1 MLLDKP
7 VAFTK
12 SLRFRLTLLYSLI
25 LFIFTASFVLAI
37 NVYLNRYLRQ
47 DFELPNRPRYLAAV
61 QENPILE
68 FSEEQRKRIREIR
81 LEDLRQIQRLS
92 SLSLIPISLLSFAI
106 GYYISGQFLY
116 RLQYLQKRLA
126 ALDDKALG
134 ATVDIIE
141 EDEIGQVAESFNRM
155 SVRLKRS
162 FDLQKQFV
170 QDASHELRTPLAIV
184 QTNLDSAL
192 HEGATKAEMQE
203 AMEQALT
210 GMKRVTKLTEN
221 LLDLT
226 LPDQLQKKETNL
238 NQLVTEQVSAL
249 QGFAT
254 LSKVEL
260 ATDITSRQIKRAAD
274 PLMLGRAISNL
285 IENAIKYSKDVAR
298 PLVVVSLR
306 QDQAKAVITVKDNG
320 PGIPADLHD
329 KIFERFYRVDKSR
342 SRAGGGFGLG
352 LSIARKI
359 VEEHEGELGFVSS
372 SEGSEFWIRL

>member
-1 MLLDKP
+1 MLLDRP

-192 HEGATKAEMQE
+192 HEGASKAEMRD

-226 LPDQLQKKETNL
+226 LPDQLQRREINL
-238 NQLVTEQVSAL
+238 NQLVAEQVSTL
-249 QGFAT
+249 KSFAT
-254 LSKVEL
+254 QSKVEL
-260 ATDITSRQIKRAAD
+260 KSDIMSKQILRAAD

-285 IENAIKYSKDVAR
+285 IENAIKYSSTVAR
-298 PLVVVSLR
+298 PRVLVSLR
-306 QDQAKAVITVKDNG
+306 QDLAQAVITVKDNG

-372 SEGSEFWIRL
+372 SEGSEFWIML